1 MSLVTETD
9 PKAATPGQDADE
21 QSSAA
26 EAPPTS
32 GNSDAAIVAAVLSG
46 ETQRFGEL
54 VRRYTEMIATFAYV
68 RIRDRDLAEE
78 IAQESMV
85 RAYEKLWSLRVPRRF
100 SEWLTGIASNVT
112 LQALDKRRRAAGL
125 TDATLEEA
133 ALEGSGDPQPHQ
145 AASNT
150 EEWSRLLAE
159 VDTLDTRY
167 KIPVVLKHQEGLS
180 CDEIAERLGMP
191 AGTVRGR
198 LSRAYGMIRKRL
210 ATRAKAEGRH
220 QEGS

>member
-1 MSLVTETD
+1 MSLVTEVER
-9 PKAATPGQDADE
+9 KAATPGRAAGEQD
-21 QSSAA
+21 SAA
-26 EAPPTS
+26 EAPSPPD
-32 GNSDAAIVAAVLSG
+32 NSDAAIVAAVLAG

-68 RIRDRDLAEE
+68 RTRDRDLAEE
-78 IAQESMV
+78 VAQEAMV

-100 SEWLTGIASNVT
+100 GEWLMGIATNVT
-112 LQALDKRRRAAGL
+112 LQAFEKRRRATGL
-125 TDATLEEA
+125 ADATMEEA
-133 ALEGSGDPQPHQ
+133 ALADSGDPSPHQ
-145 AASNT
+145 EVSNT

-167 KIPVVLKHQEGLS
+167 KIPIVLKHQEGLS
-180 CDEIAERLGMP
+180 CDEIAQRLGMP

-198 LSRAYGMIRKRL
+198 LSRAYGIIRKRL
-210 ATRAKAEGRH
+210 AIRAKAEGRK